1 MLVALCAATPEISS
15 AVTALM
21 LKQHDVGVG
30 IIIGSN
36 IFNLAALLGITALI
50 AGRLPIKRQALV
62 FNGAV
67 SVIVTLILVLL
78 IFRFISPLVS
88 IFLLAFLMAPYAIVS
103 GLKSAQ
109 IKQLRLPLKIRT
121 FLTQAITSATHNS
134 DDSESGVPKSWSWA
148 WMGGA
153 TLIVIIVTCM
163 GMVRSAVFISNIWGL
178 NKTIL
183 GVLVLAIFTGIPDV
197 ITAIKL
203 ALDRKGLAV
212 MSEAINS
219 NTLNILFGICIPATV
234 FGVGTLAGQTVF
246 SAWWLIGMTFI
257 AMFLL
262 YFKKGF
268 SRINGAIIAALYL
281 VFGII
286 IFNWK

>member
-1 MLVALCAATPEISS
+1 
-15 AVTALM
+15 
-21 LKQHDVGVG
+21 
-30 IIIGSN
+30 
-36 IFNLAALLGITALI
+36 
-50 AGRLPIKRQALV
+50 
-62 FNGAV
+62 
-67 SVIVTLILVLL
+67 
-78 IFRFISPLVS
+78 
-88 IFLLAFLMAPYAIVS
+88 
-103 GLKSAQ
+103 
-109 IKQLRLPLKIRT
+109 
-121 FLTQAITSATHNS
+121 
-134 DDSESGVPKSWSWA
+134 
-148 WMGGA
+148 
-153 TLIVIIVTCM
+153 M

-203 ALDRKGLAV
+203 ALNGKGLAV